1 VGCIMVSRI
10 DAPGRR
16 VTSLSALLGSGAVT
30 VRHFY
35 SRSLQDQI
43 DRFLDTN
50 DVDAIY
56 CSSSPMAEY
65 LYRSRHS
72 ATRIARARTI
82 MDLIDVDSRKWE
94 QYAEKSPGWNAWI
107 YRREA
112 RCLAAYERRIA
123 ERFDHVLV
131 VSEQE
136 KALFPGVQRDALL
149 AIPNGVDLDYF
160 TPEYRSHIDTP
171 PMSIV
176 FTGVMDYWPNV
187 EGVGWFV
194 ERIFPHIRDAVPDA
208 HLHIVG
214 SRPVSAVRRLGTTAG
229 VTVTGYVD
237 DVRDFIAGARV
248 CVAPLRIARG
258 VQNKVLEAMA
268 MGKASSAP
276 RTHSRGWLPC
286 RPRSRDRGRRGP
298 IRGDGH
304 RSAGRLGQGA
314 AAWAECPPVRRA
326 GILLGRQPAT
336 AGCDPVRAS
345 GNQRGSRLSSGDG
358 SWKIS
363 GFRFT
368 SRIGT
373 ASADAT
379 SRSDSV
385 SLCRAACCPTLTRRR
400 S

>member
-1 VGCIMVSRI
+1 LATLIDDAADVDSVAALERRVGRIMVSRI

-35 SRSLQDQI
+35 ARSLQNQI

-65 LYRSRHS
+65 LYRSRHA

-136 KALFPGVQRDALL
+136 KALFPGVQSDALL
-149 AIPNGVDLDYF
+149 AIPNGVDLEYF
-160 TPEYRSHIDTP
+160 TPDYRSRIETP

-176 FTGVMDYWPNV
+176 FTGVMDYWPNI

-194 ERIFPHIRDAVPDA
+194 ERIFPRIRAAVPDA

-214 SRPVSAVRRLGTTAG
+214 SRPASAVRRLGTTAG

-268 MGKASSAP
+268 MGKAVISTPDAFEGLAAVPGRDLEIAGDEERFAAMVIDLLGDSA
-276 RTHSRGWLPC
+276 R
-286 RPRSRDRGRRGP
+286 
-298 IRGDGH
+298 
-304 RSAGRLGQGA
+304 AQQLGQNARRCVEQGYS
-314 AAWAECPPVRRA
+314 WAVSLRPLDA
-326 GILLGRQPAT
+326 ILSGLPAT
-336 AGCDPVRAS
+336 NAARA
-345 GNQRGSRLSSGDG
+345 
-358 SWKIS
+358 
-363 GFRFT
+363 
-368 SRIGT
+368 
-373 ASADAT
+373 
-379 SRSDSV
+379 
-385 SLCRAACCPTLTRRR
+385 
-400 S
+400 